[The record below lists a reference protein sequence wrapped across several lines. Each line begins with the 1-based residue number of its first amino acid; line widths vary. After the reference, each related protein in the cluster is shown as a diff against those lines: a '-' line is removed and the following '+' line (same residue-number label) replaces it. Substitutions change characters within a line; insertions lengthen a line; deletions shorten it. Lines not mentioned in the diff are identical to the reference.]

1 MIAHTNI
8 ETWLPW
14 QYYLYYL
21 IESWANN
28 ERVREA
34 LHVQKG
40 TKGHWKRCN
49 RTIPYSPDI
58 ISSVPYH
65 MNNSIRGYR
74 SLIYSGDHDMTVP
87 SLATQAW
94 IKSLN
99 PSIIDEWR
107 PWMINSNCW
116 VHILYTRTY
125 SNKMT
130 FSTIKG
136 SGHTAE
142 YKPNETFIMF
152 QRWISSQPL

>member
-1 MIAHTNI
+1 MEIRKIYLLIAIIIYIILLKAGPT
-8 ETWLPW
+8 T
-14 QYYLYYL
+14 
-21 IESWANN
+21 
-28 ERVREA
+28 REFVK
-34 LHVQKG
+34 LSMFK
-40 TKGHWKRCN
+40 

-65 MNNSIRGYR
+65 MNNSISGYR

-87 SLATQAW
+87 SIATQAW

-99 PSIIDEWR
+99 YSIIDDWR
-107 PWMINSNCW
+107 PWMIKTQ
-116 VHILYTRTY
+116 ITGYTRTY

-152 QRWISSQPL
+152 QRWISGQPL